1 VEYETFLNKVRNNLK
16 NTNNYFDSEIN
27 EIVEVVKNSISC
39 EDIIDVK
46 SLDVLLYK
54 FKCYI
59 LRLTNRNEK

>member
-1 VEYETFLNKVRNNLK
+1 MEYETFLNKVRTNLK

-39 EDIIDVK
+39 KDIIDVK

>member
-1 VEYETFLNKVRNNLK
+1 MEYVTFLNKVRINLK

-59 LRLTNRNEK
+59 LRLKNRNEK

>member
-1 VEYETFLNKVRNNLK
+1 MEYETFLNKVNTNLK

>member
-1 VEYETFLNKVRNNLK
+1 MEYETFLNKVRLNLK

-27 EIVEVVKNSISC
+27 EIVEVVKNSISY

>member
-1 VEYETFLNKVRNNLK
+1 MEYETFLNKVRINLK

-59 LRLTNRNEK
+59 LRLTNKNEK

>member
-1 VEYETFLNKVRNNLK
+1 MEYETFLNKVRNNLK

-27 EIVEVVKNSISC
+27 EIVDVVKSSISC
-39 EDIIDVK
+39 DDIIDVK

>member
-1 VEYETFLNKVRNNLK
+1 MEYETFLNKVRNNLK

-27 EIVEVVKNSISC
+27 EIVDVVKNSISC

>member
-1 VEYETFLNKVRNNLK
+1 MEYETFLNKVRNNLK

-27 EIVEVVKNSISC
+27 EIVEVVKDSISC

>member
-1 VEYETFLNKVRNNLK
+1 MEYETFLNKVRTNLE

>member
-1 VEYETFLNKVRNNLK
+1 MEYETFLNKVRNNLK
-16 NTNNYFDSEIN
+16 DTNNYFDSEIN

>member
-1 VEYETFLNKVRNNLK
+1 MEYETFFNKVRTNLK

-59 LRLTNRNEK
+59 LRLTTKNEK

>member
-1 VEYETFLNKVRNNLK
+1 MEYETFLNKVRNNLK

-27 EIVEVVKNSISC
+27 EIVEVVKNSISY

>member
-1 VEYETFLNKVRNNLK
+1 MEYETFLNKVRINLK

-27 EIVEVVKNSISC
+27 EIMEVVKNSISC

-59 LRLTNRNEK
+59 LKLTKKN

>member
-1 VEYETFLNKVRNNLK
+1 MEYETFLNKVRTNLK

-54 FKCYI
+54 LKCYI

>member
-1 VEYETFLNKVRNNLK
+1 MEYETFLNKVRNNLK

>member
-1 VEYETFLNKVRNNLK
+1 MEYETFLNKVRTNLK
-16 NTNNYFDSEIN
+16 ITNNYFDSEIN

>member
-1 VEYETFLNKVRNNLK
+1 MEYETFLNKVRTNLK

-46 SLDVLLYK
+46 SLDVLPYK

-59 LRLTNRNEK
+59 LRLTNKNEK

>member
-1 VEYETFLNKVRNNLK
+1 MEYEKFLNKVRTNLK

>member
-1 VEYETFLNKVRNNLK
+1 MEYETFLNKVKTNLK

-59 LRLTNRNEK
+59 LRLTNKNEK